1 MCFIGLRWIF
11 AKAGS
16 YVISVRRVS
25 RPCHVFCFCF
35 MDGPCSLPS
44 QRPRL
49 GTIHGTSSGHL
60 NSLRASA
67 PRELSLHLASSTA
80 RWPCTALCHRAHG
93 PHQPRAGTTRPY
105 QVARLHPQARPQ
117 GSTPPS
123 VAPHHPPPRPR
134 VITFEPSSSQQTSP
148 PSASPLDCRG
158 LPPASPLPAPSTRP
172 SQRLSP
178 EQDPRTALLPPPWRP
193 TWLRSNNVPP
203 SQAKMAL
210 PKRIVKETERLMAE
224 PYASCSFPPAWSAS
238 LVVRRPRHQVVR
250 LTSFASRRQCPWD
263 QRRPSRR

>member
-1 MCFIGLRWIF
+1 M
-11 AKAGS
+11 
-16 YVISVRRVS
+16 
-25 RPCHVFCFCF
+25 PCVLLLLHGWTLFPAVAA
-35 MDGPCSLPS
+35 P
-44 QRPRL
+44 QTRNN
-49 GTIHGTSSGHL
+49 GTSSGHL
-60 NSLRASA
+60 SSLRASA

-123 VAPHHPPPRPR
+123 VAPHRPPPRPR

-178 EQDPRTALLPPPWRP
+178 EQDPRTALPPLRRDRP
-193 TWLRSNNVPP
+193 GCAPTTFHHHRPKWLSR
-203 SQAKMAL
+203 
-210 PKRIVKETERLMAE
+210 
-224 PYASCSFPPAWSAS
+224 SAS
-238 LVVRRPRHQVVR
+238 
-250 LTSFASRRQCPWD
+250 
-263 QRRPSRR
+263 